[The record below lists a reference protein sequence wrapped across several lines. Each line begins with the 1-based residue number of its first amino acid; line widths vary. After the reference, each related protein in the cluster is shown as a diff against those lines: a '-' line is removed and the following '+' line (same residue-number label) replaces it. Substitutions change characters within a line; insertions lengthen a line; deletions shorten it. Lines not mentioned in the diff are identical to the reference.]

1 MTTASFTPV
10 DRARVRLAVEDY
22 AGRYHGGPLGLG
34 REDTI
39 RYLVE
44 GHLAA
49 LEGRYGTQAV
59 WDAVAEVLLEHPEA
73 LEQQWTEAELTARQR
88 ARAARADELVAE
100 AGRAL
105 KAGDRERALAL
116 VDEAALTA
124 PDHCPRHRA
133 YDWYRQRILA

>member
-1 MTTASFTPV
+1 MTITFTPA

-34 REDTI
+34 REDTV

-49 LEGRYGTQAV
+49 LERRYGTQAV
-59 WDAVAEVLLEHPEA
+59 WDAVAEVLAEHPEA
-73 LEQQWTEAELTARQR
+73 LKQQWTETELAVRQR
-88 ARAARADELVAE
+88 ARAARADELLAT

-105 KAGDRERALAL
+105 KIGNRERALAL
-116 VDEAALTA
+116 VDEAELAA
-124 PDHCPRHRA
+124 PDHCPRHRD